1 MVEFGIDQLLGPYH
15 HLIQRRRIGLI
26 STYPM
31 TDSHLRPVIDR
42 LQSDSDTNLVRLFG
56 PEHGVLNAAKE
67 GEHVAFMK
75 DTHSGLPAI
84 SLYGDSKAPSIDM
97 LSDLDALVIDLQ
109 DIGSRYY
116 TNPSTLYYA
125 VEAVTAVHIPLVV
138 LDRPNPI
145 GGTQREGHLLDPAF
159 RSFVGMLPIP
169 IRHGLTFGEEAKLI
183 QGVFFPDSE
192 VEVVPVKGWSRDM
205 LWPEVGLPF
214 VSSSPNTTTF
224 EMTLLYPGTCL
235 FEGTNVSLG
244 RGTTH
249 PFQWIGAPWADGHRL
264 ANWFNQQNVPGVI
277 ARPVYFTPCNSLYAG
292 DLVSGVHIHIT
303 DPHRVHAL
311 KTGVTLILA
320 FQTLYPNIFRIGS
333 QDDGEHRLFF
343 DLLAGGRNL
352 REAIENNSIEQYFA
366 EEPSVVGQFSQ
377 DVRPY
382 LLYTE

>member
-1 MVEFGIDQLLGPYH
+1 
-15 HLIQRRRIGLI
+15 
-26 STYPM
+26 
-31 TDSHLRPVIDR
+31 
-42 LQSDSDTNLVRLFG
+42 
-56 PEHGVLNAAKE
+56 
-67 GEHVAFMK
+67 
-75 DTHSGLPAI
+75 
-84 SLYGDSKAPSIDM
+84 
-97 LSDLDALVIDLQ
+97 
-109 DIGSRYY
+109 
-116 TNPSTLYYA
+116 
-125 VEAVTAVHIPLVV
+125 
-138 LDRPNPI
+138 
-145 GGTQREGHLLDPAF
+145 
-159 RSFVGMLPIP
+159 MLPIP

-264 ANWFNQQNVPGVI
+264 ANWFNRQNVPGVI
-277 ARPVYFTPCNSLYAG
+277 ARPVYFTPWSSLYAG